1 VFGFRP
7 TLSNVTALAHFTDN
21 ILQNMDTGRFTGA
34 VFLDLSKSFDTVDHL
49 LLQKLI
55 NIGLTDSTV
64 QWFRSYLTNRSQI
77 TAVGDAH
84 SLAAKMPV
92 GVPPR
97 QYSGSTTFFDLCE

>member
-1 VFGFRP
+1 
-7 TLSNVTALAHFTDN
+7 
-21 ILQNMDTGRFTGA
+21 MDTGRLTGA
-34 VFLDLSKSFDTVDHL
+34 VFLDLSKAFDTVDNHL
-49 LLQKLI
+49 LLQKLIII

-92 GVPPR
+92 WVP
-97 QYSGSTTFFDLCE
+97 